1 MDVSD
6 LSFSIV
12 PKSDQLNADQL
23 VSGPLDITVTDVRV
37 STAADQPVIVHFEGD
52 GGRPYK
58 PCKTMRKVLILA
70 WGADGR
76 AWRGKS
82 MTLYHEPGVLF
93 GGQAVG
99 GIRISHLSD
108 IPQDIRVSLA
118 ATKGK
123 KALHVIHRM
132 QVQSANLESLRAEW
146 LRLSSEDLTAK
157 LAEIRDARPDMK
169 ALLREVA
176 AARGMKW
183 NTEAGEFRCKKTGER
198 VAGSDE
204 LYTGPTG
211 PEPSRSPSP

>member
-12 PKSDQLNADQL
+12 PKSDQLNSDQL
-23 VSGPLDITVTDVRV
+23 VGGPLDITVTDVRI
-37 STAADQPVIVHFEGD
+37 SSAAEQPVIVHFEGD

-70 WGADGR
+70 WGPDGR

-82 MTLYHEPGVLF
+82 MTLYHDPSVLF

-123 KALHVIHRM
+123 KALHTINRM
-132 QVQSANLESLRAEW
+132 PARSANLEPLREAW
-146 LRLSSEDLTAK
+146 RLLSSEDLTAK
-157 LAEIRDARPDMK
+157 VAELKGGRPELQ
-169 ALLREVA
+169 ALVRAVA
-176 AARGMKW
+176 KDRGMRWDKDYGQFVC
-183 NTEAGEFRCKKTGER
+183 AVTGER
-198 VAGSDE
+198 VAGADE
-204 LYTGPTG
+204 VAQ
-211 PEPSRSPSP
+211 EPAP

>member
-37 STAADQPVIVHFEGD
+37 STAADQPVIVHYEGD

-70 WGADGR
+70 WGPDGR

-82 MTLYHEPGVLF
+82 MTLYHEPSVLF

-108 IPQDIRVSLA
+108 IQQDIRVSLA
-118 ATKGK
+118 STKGK

-132 QVQSANLESLRAEW
+132 QPQSANLEPLRAAW
-146 LRLSSEDLTAK
+146 RALSSDDLTAK
-157 LAEIRDARPDMK
+157 VAELQGGRPELQ
-169 ALLREVA
+169 ALVREVA
-176 AARGMKW
+176 KARGMRWDKV
-183 NTEAGEFRCKKTGER
+183 AGKFVCAVTGAR
-198 VAGSDE
+198 VAGADE
-204 LYTGPTG
+204 T
-211 PEPSRSPSP
+211 EQEAQA